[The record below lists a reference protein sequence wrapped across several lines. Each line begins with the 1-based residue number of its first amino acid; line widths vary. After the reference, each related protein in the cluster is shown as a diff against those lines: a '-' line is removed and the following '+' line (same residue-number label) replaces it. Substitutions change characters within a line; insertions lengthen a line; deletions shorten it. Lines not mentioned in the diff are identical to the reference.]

1 MEQHRED
8 FSDSTPK
15 FVGNTTHVY
24 FSTQLIRDKLHSGTF
39 PWSNLLKWLSTCT
52 YSSSCWKIIK
62 GFETFQKYT
71 NTLGLIHMF
80 WFLENTIMYNKY
92 NTKTKTIYVA
102 METYLGLALYDCFG
116 SVSLTNSTWSDSKFV
131 WWEMF
136 IYLANLWSVSSDLQQ
151 CW

>member
-15 FVGNTTHVY
+15 FVVNTTHVY

-39 PWSNLLKWLSTCT
+39 PWSNLLKRLST

-62 GFETFQKYT
+62 AFETFQKCTY
-71 NTLGLIHMF
+71 TLGLIHMF
-80 WFLENTIMYNKY
+80 WFLENTIKYNKY
-92 NTKTKTIYVA
+92 NTKTKTWCCHGNIPCI
-102 METYLGLALYDCFG
+102 YDCFG